1 MSFIIDTCA
10 EASKKKK
17 RNKNKRKLAP
27 KKKLHQRYKSET
39 DHQIRQR
46 ISKVF
51 LMA

>member
-27 KKKLHQRYKSET
+27 KKLHQRYKSET

>member
-10 EASKKKK
+10 EASQKKGIKIK
-17 RNKNKRKLAP
+17 ESWQ
-27 KKKLHQRYKSET
+27 KKLHQRRYKSET
-39 DHQIRQR
+39 DHQILQR